1 MKKKALKKHRI
12 TAAEIRRLLSSLPV
26 VEMSAEARQRVR
38 NRVLEEARKL
48 RDANTTKQ

>member
-1 MKKKALKKHRI
+1 MKKISCKGNY
-12 TAAEIRRLLSSLPV
+12 TAAEIRHLLASLPL